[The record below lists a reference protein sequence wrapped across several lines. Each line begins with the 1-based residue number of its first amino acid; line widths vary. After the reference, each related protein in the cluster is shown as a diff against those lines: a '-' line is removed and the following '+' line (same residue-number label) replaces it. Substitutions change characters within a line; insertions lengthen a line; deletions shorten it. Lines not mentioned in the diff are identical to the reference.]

1 VIVDHFIYLY
11 KDKDGISM
19 SSSTMTKEEVQQ
31 IARDII
37 AFRDRIAPFDLY
49 RVCDTIVK
57 LFLKL
62 RTQTGQSNNLHR
74 P

>member
-1 VIVDHFIYLY
+1 
-11 KDKDGISM
+11 M